1 MGIEFDSDVLKL
13 LMITNNIPF
22 YLIKLIRCFIKK
34 ISIVLNRLL
43 KVKEKSVEYFAFHNH
58 IAIDNTLELCN
69 MELKS
74 I

>member
-1 MGIEFDSDVLKL
+1 MFYQENINRLLDVVD
-13 LMITNNIPF
+13 
-22 YLIKLIRCFIKK
+22 C
-34 ISIVLNRLL
+34 LNRLL

-69 MELKS
+69 IELKS